1 MKTSPNYSLRTV
13 FKESQVSPYRKR
25 FACFS
30 GPFPGGR
37 TKRKKRSKPLRPY
50 GFRTFP
56 GFTLLL
62 KDFPFFSLFPP
73 GEDEE

>member
-37 TKRKKRSKPLRPY
+37 TKRKK
-50 GFRTFP
+50 TFKTITP
-56 GFTLLL
+56 VRFQDVSRFHPSL
-62 KDFPFFSLFPP
+62 KRFPIFFSLPAR
-73 GEDEE
+73 